1 MLPTGP
7 LRMLRACTLVSS
19 HPCSSSMIPSF
30 ICSHQFHSHSGI
42 GTWQTCRVRTFTDYR
57 SFLLC
62 ALLLS
67 PCPPHSSRLPPPA
80 SRLPPPASRLPP
92 PASRLPLFHTL
103 LGAPFCLAT
112 LSYPPQFS
120 LVMPSTRP
128 GYYFAP
134 TTAISPFFR
143 TPLMSSRIPSSC
155 ICQPPSPPLRL
166 TRLRYATC
174 KSCHHTSSNP
184 VLAARFSPLLRTPHN
199 LHIKY
204 SLHRIN
210 HLFSHH
216 EACPVAAAC

>member
-1 MLPTGP
+1 MVAYYNGGDATGNG
-7 LRMLRACTLVSS
+7 RVVAS
-19 HPCSSSMIPSF
+19 HALNSGSSSTIPSF

-42 GTWQTCRVRTFTDYR
+42 GTWQTCRVRTLTDYR

-67 PCPPHSSRLPPPA
+67 PCPPHSSC
-80 SRLPPPASRLPP
+80 
-92 PASRLPLFHTL
+92 LPLFHTL

-174 KSCHHTSSNP
+174 KSRHHTSSNP